1 MKLDILAIG
10 AHPDDVELSCSGTL
24 ILHKKKGY
32 ATGILDL
39 TEGELGSR
47 GTKESRQ
54 EESARANY
62 ILNLDMRMNLGYRDG
77 FFTHD
82 EAHILP
88 IISVLRRF
96 QPDIVL
102 ATAPY
107 DRHPDHGRSSA
118 LIKDACFLSG
128 LVKIKTTHEG
138 QDQEPWRPKRLFNYI
153 QDQEI
158 EPDFIID
165 ISEVME
171 EKMASILAY
180 NTQFNSEPND
190 GIGPATYIS
199 SKSFM
204 TRQRCR
210 NSLLGKRIGTDYGEG
225 FLSINSNLG
234 LSDFS
239 SIILPDVV

>member
-24 ILHKKKGY
+24 MVHKKKGY
-32 ATGILDL
+32 KTGILDL

-47 GTKESRQ
+47 GNKETRREESRNA
-54 EESARANY
+54 SN
-62 ILNLDMRMNLGYRDG
+62 IMHLDMRINLGFRDG

-88 IISVLRRF
+88 IIQVLRQY

-128 LVKIKTTHEG
+128 LIKIETHHDG
-138 QDQEPWRPKRLFNYI
+138 KPQAAWRPKRVFNYI

-165 ISEVME
+165 ISDVMDD
-171 EKMASILAY
+171 KMACIQAY
-180 NTQFNSEPND
+180 KTQFNSREND
-190 GIGPATYIS
+190 GIGPETYIS
-199 SKSFM
+199 SESFLS
-204 TRQRCR
+204 RQRGR
-210 NSLLGKRIGTDYGEG
+210 NALMGKRIGTAFAEG
-225 FLSINSNLG
+225 FLICNQSLG
-234 LSDFS
+234 MRDFS
-239 SIILPDVV
+239 GIILPDIV

>member
-24 ILHKKKGY
+24 MIHKKKGY
-32 ATGILDL
+32 KTGILDL

-47 GTKESRQ
+47 GNKETRREESRNASNMMQ
-54 EESARANY
+54 
-62 ILNLDMRMNLGYRDG
+62 LDMRMNLGFRDG
-77 FFTHD
+77 FFAHD

-88 IISVLRRF
+88 IIQVLRQY

-128 LVKIKTTHEG
+128 LIKIETHHDG
-138 QDQEPWRPKRLFNYI
+138 KPQAAWRPKRVFNYI

-165 ISEVME
+165 ISDVME
-171 EKMASILAY
+171 EKMACIQAY
-180 NTQFNSEPND
+180 KTQFNSREND
-190 GIGPATYIS
+190 GIGPETYIS
-199 SKSFM
+199 SESFLA
-204 TRQRCR
+204 RQQGR
-210 NSLLGKRIGTDYGEG
+210 NALMGKRIGTAFAEG
-225 FLSINSNLG
+225 FLICNQSLG
-234 LSDFS
+234 MRDFS
-239 SIILPDVV
+239 GIILPDIV

>member
-24 ILHKKKGY
+24 LVHKRKGY
-32 ATGILDL
+32 KTGILDL

-47 GTKESRQ
+47 GTKETRQ
-54 EESARANY
+54 QESARANN
-62 ILNLDMRMNLGYRDG
+62 ILNIDVRMNLGFRDG

-88 IISVLRRF
+88 IIAILRRY

-128 LVKIKTTHEG
+128 LIKIETTFEG
-138 QDQEPWRPKRLFNYI
+138 QAQKPWRPKRLFNYI

-158 EPDFIID
+158 EPDFIVD
-165 ISEVME
+165 ISDVIE

-180 NTQFNSEPND
+180 TTQFNSEKTDDN
-190 GIGPATYIS
+190 GPATYIS

-204 TRQRCR
+204 SRQRCR
-210 NSLLGKRIGTDYGEG
+210 NSLLGKRIGTEYGEG
-225 FLSINSNLG
+225 FLTINCSLG

-239 SIILPDVV
+239 SIILPDMV